1 MVLRRKKSEEATS
14 VIFVRSRSLLHC
26 DRLNKMAAVKGVIT
40 LCLVLGFALD
50 GFAIPVK
57 SWHKGE
63 FKNSCWI
70 FSMELRLG
78 CSGAFS
84 LVTFPETQ
92 RYNNPRLVQ
101 PSCSGF
107 LKFFRGSADL
117 PPKMSL
123 FLQYTT
129 ICMICTESWKIKT
142 SIGRNNTK
150 MFVKIFLLL

>member
-1 MVLRRKKSEEATS
+1 MFHRCNKSRRKPRVVLRRKKSEEATS

-26 DRLNKMAAVKGVIT
+26 DRLNEMAAVKGVIT

-92 RYNNPRLVQ
+92 RYNNLRLVQ

-123 FLQYTT
+123 FFQYTT
-129 ICMICTESWKIKT
+129 ICMICT
-142 SIGRNNTK
+142 
-150 MFVKIFLLL
+150 